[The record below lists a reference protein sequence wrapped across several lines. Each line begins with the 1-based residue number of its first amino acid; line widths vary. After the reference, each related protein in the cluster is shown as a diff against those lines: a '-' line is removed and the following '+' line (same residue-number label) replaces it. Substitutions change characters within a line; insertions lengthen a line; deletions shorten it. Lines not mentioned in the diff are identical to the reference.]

1 MFYNTEDRFSGD
13 IANVIFFAHF
23 EKETVHATLVIGVRG
38 CQVLMDEIV
47 LCTYSRYNQTIQ
59 I

>member
-23 EKETVHATLVIGVRG
+23 VKRNGACYLSHWS
-38 CQVLMDEIV
+38 
-47 LCTYSRYNQTIQ
+47 SRLSSFNG
-59 I
+59 